1 MTASWG
7 TSGYIKATQVVGKGV
22 FQDRMLDKW
31 PGPRWE
37 PGMLAKEAEMCLQV
51 QDPRKGEKSE
61 TGDGGTPGEANA
73 IGLGKRWPG
82 SKCKRRRGKHSQDMY
97 LRHRVGRIGGL
108 IMGDEV

>member
-37 PGMLAKEAEMCLQV
+37 PGMLAKEAEMCL
-51 QDPRKGEKSE
+51 
-61 TGDGGTPGEANA
+61 
-73 IGLGKRWPG
+73 
-82 SKCKRRRGKHSQDMY
+82 
-97 LRHRVGRIGGL
+97 
-108 IMGDEV
+108 